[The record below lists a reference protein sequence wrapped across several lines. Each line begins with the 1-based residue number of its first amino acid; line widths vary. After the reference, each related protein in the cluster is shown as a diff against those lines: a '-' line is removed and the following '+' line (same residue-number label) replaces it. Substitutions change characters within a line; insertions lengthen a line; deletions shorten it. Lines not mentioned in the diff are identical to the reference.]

1 MITLFGAPGA
11 GKTVQGQL
19 LAKKYGWTWVS
30 YRDLLMSLND
40 RDIRY
45 ALEHGMFID
54 DKKATSVIKNAL
66 QDARRNMNYR
76 VLGGIKLR
84 YQPQIILD
92 GFPADYRQLKWL
104 IDNKEIKNLDG
115 AIVLRVP
122 RGELW
127 KRLVERK
134 RVDDTRAAIERRQ
147 DAYERNI
154 TGMIKTLRMNGIEVR
169 EVDGGNAPQD
179 VLERIE
185 GVLADW
191 GMVPKKE
198 YEKIKK

>member
-169 EVDGGNAPQD
+169 EVDGGNGQQD
-179 VLERIE
+179 VLARIE
-185 GVLADW
+185 DVLADW